1 MCAKNI
7 LEVDTVVKGKE
18 KSMKILIYN
27 DLVYGG
33 GVETLLR
40 SFTSYFVKKGYNV
53 TVIASPPNTDDFIKA
68 FPTGVH
74 CFRARIPRKNYDHF
88 CFRYLLNQLN
98 YKIHRVFFRLKM
110 FLKTYDI
117 VIAFKSIYIKE
128 VLPFRAKRK
137 YAWVH
142 SDHRSIHDKSWF
154 KKIFP
159 NEKKELEYLN
169 RYYRIVC
176 VSETAKEGIV
186 KTVGDTGNLCVLYNP
201 IDIEKI
207 IKLAD
212 QESKFFKDMSKKLLV
227 STGRLDSDKNYMMLL
242 ETCLLLNNKL
252 SFELWIIGDGPQRKE
267 LEEYIN
273 VNKLSNVHLLG
284 FQDNPYPIM
293 KQADL
298 FISSSIN
305 ETYGLAIQ
313 EAIILGVPVIA
324 VKCSGVEEAFDT
336 EYGVL
341 TDNSAESLS
350 CEIYRILNNMDLYNN
365 FKRNIEEKYP
375 LNQVYN
381 ERFEKICELLEKADD

>member
-1 MCAKNI
+1 
-7 LEVDTVVKGKE
+7 
-18 KSMKILIYN
+18 MKILIYN
-27 DLVYGG
+27 DLIYGG

-40 SFTSYFVKKGYNV
+40 CFTSYFVKKGYDV
-53 TVIASPPNTDDFIKA
+53 TIIASPPKTEDFIKA
-68 FPTGVH
+68 FPPAVH
-74 CFRARIPRKNYDHF
+74 CFRARIPRKKYDHF
-88 CFRYLLNQLN
+88 CFCYILNQLN
-98 YKIHRVFFRLKM
+98 YKVHRVFFRLKM
-110 FLKTYDI
+110 FFKSYDV

-159 NEKKELEYLN
+159 NEKKELEYIN
-169 RYYRIVC
+169 KYDRIVC
-176 VSETAKEGIV
+176 VSETAKKGIV

-201 IDIEKI
+201 IDVAAIK
-207 IKLAD
+207 KLANK
-212 QESKFFKDMSKKLLV
+212 ECKFVKDISKKLLV

-242 ETCLLLNNKL
+242 ETCLLLSNKL
-252 SFELWIIGDGPQRKE
+252 SLELWIIGDGPQKKE

-273 VNKLSNVHLLG
+273 VNKLINVHLLG
-284 FQDNPYPIM
+284 FQANPYPIM
-293 KQADL
+293 KQADI

-313 EAIILGVPVIA
+313 EALILGVPVIA
-324 VKCSGVEEAFDT
+324 VKCSGVEESFDAK
-336 EYGVL
+336 YGVL

-350 CEIYRILNNMDLYNN
+350 YEIYRVLSNNEIYINY
-365 FKRNIEEKYP
+365 KRNIEEKYP
-375 LNQVYN
+375 LDQVYN